1 MKNIAIIGAGF
12 YGTNLAIDLARC
24 NNNLNIVLFE
34 KRKNILLGAASNNQ
48 HRLHLGFHY
57 PRCRYT
63 TEQAI
68 RSYPKFI
75 KNYKECVI
83 SPNKNIYL
91 IHEQSKV
98 NFEYFV
104 NYYNEYGLDF
114 HSLDKSKVSDWV
126 KDLSSIQGAV
136 QCQEQI
142 INLSL
147 LSKKIKFFLKKYTN
161 IQVETNSKVESIEG
175 DLLCINGKKVKFDCI
190 INCSYSDLSLD
201 SNNKVRTKSE
211 LCFIPI
217 LEDKENYF
225 QNNCLTIMD
234 GDFCSLYQTG
244 KAKLVSLS
252 SVKYTPFYKNQ
263 DFLELEMIQSSL
275 TKKDVDNVCNKI
287 LSEAS
292 QHFLHVEGMKTIDCY
307 VTIKT
312 KLLDDKGDYRGSY
325 FIKNNSCIT
334 VLGGKISAYYDLKD
348 SIIKNVL
355 EII

>member
-1 MKNIAIIGAGF
+1 
-12 YGTNLAIDLARC
+12 
-24 NNNLNIVLFE
+24 
-34 KRKNILLGAASNNQ
+34 
-48 HRLHLGFHY
+48 
-57 PRCRYT
+57 
-63 TEQAI
+63 
-68 RSYPKFI
+68 
-75 KNYKECVI
+75 
-83 SPNKNIYL
+83 
-91 IHEQSKV
+91 
-98 NFEYFV
+98 
-104 NYYNEYGLDF
+104 NEYGLDF